1 MKKRSDFLTVI
12 SYFYLLFIFA
22 VGLITIISMVTGC
35 GGNGGTINDPPVAND
50 QAVSTAEDTPVAI
63 TLTGSDADGDPLT
76 YTIATPPANGSL
88 SGTAPNLT
96 YTPNADFS
104 GADSFTFTV
113 NDGAVDSGVAT
124 VSISITAQEEIL
136 LEDNFPG
143 YEENADWDDS
153 WTIGIGS
160 LAYYATNPGFAR
172 LLLDGP
178 GAGGTYH
185 NAEKKHNGTTSGG
198 FLYCDFEVRLR
209 NSNNNGWDA
218 PGAPSTPD
226 PTYGLGSR
234 GWGFWNNQMFIS
246 GAHVIWFTSI
256 SPETVSAFRGTRV
269 WIICD
274 GIPVLMQDLGI
285 DLTQWH
291 TYRIQWRTEY
301 IGVFVD
307 DMINPIAEVI
317 DPNNIPDE
325 TLSFT
330 VWTDNYCFSGD
341 LANPIISYLSVP
353 DINQYI
359 DVDYLKIYKP

>member
-1 MKKRSDFLTVI
+1 MKNIKNIQCFWGVFLAFFMI
-12 SYFYLLFIFA
+12 Q
-22 VGLITIISMVTGC
+22 GC
-35 GGNGGTINDPPVAND
+35 SPVNNEKNRPPVLDPIGNKTISEMELLEFTVTASDPDND
-50 QAVSTAEDTPVAI
+50 ELTYSASDLPIGATFDPLTQVFSWIPEYGQSGNYAVLFTVTD
-63 TLTGSDADGDPLT
+63 DGDPLLSDSEEI
-76 YTIATPPANGSL
+76 TI
-88 SGTAPNLT
+88 
-96 YTPNADFS
+96 
-104 GADSFTFTV
+104 TV
-113 NDGAVDSGVAT
+113 
-124 VSISITAQEEIL
+124 EEIL

-143 YEENADWDDS
+143 YEENANWDNS
-153 WTIGIGS
+153 WTTGIGS
-160 LAYYATNPGFAR
+160 LAYYATDPGFAR

-178 GAGGTYH
+178 GAEGTYH
-185 NAEKKHNGTTSGG
+185 NAEKKHNGITSGG
-198 FLYCDFEVRLR
+198 FFYCDFEVRLR

-218 PGAPSTPD
+218 PGAPTTPD

-256 SPETVSAFRGTRV
+256 SPDSDPAFRGTRV

-274 GIPVLMQDLGI
+274 GTPVLMQDLGI

-291 TYRIQWRTEY
+291 TYRIQWRTDY

-307 DMINPIAEVI
+307 DMINPIAEII

-330 VWTDNYCFSGD
+330 MWTDNYCFSGG
-341 LANPIISYLSVP
+341 LANPTISYLSVP

-359 DVDYLKIYKP
+359 DVDYVKIYN